1 MERLEFNR
9 VLDGYLITGHM
20 SVDDYENCDDLQK
33 NVIQEI
39 KKSFKRINQR
49 EVETIHH
56 SLQNNG

>member
-1 MERLEFNR
+1 
-9 VLDGYLITGHM
+9 M

-56 SLQNNG
+56 SLQNNEKNIT